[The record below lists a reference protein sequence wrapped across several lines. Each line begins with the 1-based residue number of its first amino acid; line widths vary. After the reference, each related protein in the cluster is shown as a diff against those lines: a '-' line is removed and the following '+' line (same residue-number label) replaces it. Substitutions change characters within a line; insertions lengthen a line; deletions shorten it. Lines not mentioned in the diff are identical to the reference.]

1 MTLYEVLVVEENKL
15 LCLIVFERVELGE
28 IVFKNLNAFL
38 NGQSGREVE
47 RLSLSRN
54 RFRLL
59 ELVIYVLI
67 GSERLVAFLLLFF
80 CSFLRRLIIILGG
93 TTDSP
98 IRDLIAFKLA
108 PLLHLQFLVLLR
120 FLCSAFIRKHLK
132 LLLRVFVVEIF
143 FKTTNSWA

>member
-80 CSFLRRLIIILGG
+80 CSFLRRLIIIFGG

-108 PLLHLQFLVLLR
+108 PLLHLQFL
-120 FLCSAFIRKHLK
+120 CSAFIRKHLK
-132 LLLRVFVVEIF
+132 LLLRVFIVEIF